1 MREIECDYE
10 ITIISGKKKKKKTG
24 RSQFMS
30 NLTSQFRHQGIYCY
44 NSLKLGYSIKQIDSL
59 GDYQLDEVLI

>member
-10 ITIISGKKKKKKTG
+10 ITIISGKKKTG

-30 NLTSQFRHQGIYCY
+30 NLNSQFRQRGIYCY

-59 GDYQLDEVLI
+59 GDYQLDEALI

>member
-10 ITIISGKKKKKKTG
+10 ITIISGKKKTG

-30 NLTSQFRHQGIYCY
+30 NLNSQFRHQGIYCY

-59 GDYQLDEVLI
+59 GDYQLDEALI